1 MPIKNRQQLLI
12 IVAGAVFGLLIADA
26 LILSPL
32 TKSWQA
38 RSKRITELR
47 KQVDDGEKLLKR
59 ADALKSRWEQM
70 QKNALPN
77 ALSQALSYA
86 TNGYNYLNAGTA
98 GARYTTWFGTYD
110 SSRYST
116 VKSHFAN
123 IKSAL
128 GTQPIAFDCSCTESG
143 TYAYVYPTQPY
154 KIYVC
159 GAFWSAP
166 NAGTDSRG
174 GTIVHETS
182 HFDVVANT
190 DDLAYGQTAAKSLAR
205 KSPTKAIRNAD
216 SHEYFGENTPAQN

>member
-77 ALSQALSYA
+77 NNSLAEQQVL
-86 TNGYNYLNAGTA
+86 T
-98 GARYTTWFGTYD
+98 
-110 SSRYST
+110 
-116 VKSHFAN
+116 
-123 IKSAL
+123 
-128 GTQPIAFDCSCTESG
+128 AFDKWSQDARISVNSITPQWKRDRDELLTLECRVDASG
-143 TYAYVYPTQPY
+143 TVGTLAKFLYNVEHDPVAL
-154 KIYVC
+154 KIESVEISTRDKD
-159 GAFWSAP
+159 GQNLTLGLQVSGLVL
-166 NAGTDSRG
+166 NGTEEKR
-174 GTIVHETS
+174 
-182 HFDVVANT
+182 
-190 DDLAYGQTAAKSLAR
+190 
-205 KSPTKAIRNAD
+205 
-216 SHEYFGENTPAQN
+216 

>member
-77 ALSQALSYA
+77 NNSLAEQQVL
-86 TNGYNYLNAGTA
+86 T
-98 GARYTTWFGTYD
+98 
-110 SSRYST
+110 
-116 VKSHFAN
+116 
-123 IKSAL
+123 
-128 GTQPIAFDCSCTESG
+128 AFD
-143 TYAYVYPTQPY
+143 
-154 KIYVC
+154 K
-159 GAFWSAP
+159 WSQDARISVNSITP
-166 NAGTDSRG
+166 QWKRDR
-174 GTIVHETS
+174 
-182 HFDVVANT
+182 
-190 DDLAYGQTAAKSLAR
+190 DDLQTLECRVDASGSVGTLAKFLYNVEHDPVALKIESVEISTRDKDGQNLSLGLQVSGLVLNGTEEKR
-205 KSPTKAIRNAD
+205 
-216 SHEYFGENTPAQN
+216 

>member
-77 ALSQALSYA
+77 
-86 TNGYNYLNAGTA
+86 NN
-98 GARYTTWFGTYD
+98 
-110 SSRYST
+110 
-116 VKSHFAN
+116 
-123 IKSAL
+123 SAAEQQVL
-128 GTQPIAFDCSCTESG
+128 TAFDKWSQDARISVNSITPQWKRDRDELLTLECRVDASG
-143 TYAYVYPTQPY
+143 TVGTLAKFLYNVEHDPMAL
-154 KIYVC
+154 KIESVEISTRDKD
-159 GAFWSAP
+159 GQNLSLGLQVSGLVL
-166 NAGTDSRG
+166 NGTEEKR
-174 GTIVHETS
+174 
-182 HFDVVANT
+182 
-190 DDLAYGQTAAKSLAR
+190 
-205 KSPTKAIRNAD
+205 
-216 SHEYFGENTPAQN
+216 